1 MRLFRLLLVPFTLLL
16 CYAGTPQAHAE
27 DPIAKSYVFEGQ
39 LDQSGVLK
47 VTETI
52 QFDTPP
58 AELTQRIANQAP
70 IDRERSYTYDISG
83 MEVTGAENVDTK
95 VEGDYTVVSMKPST
109 TVKIS
114 YQVTG
119 TTRREPGSNGQTSVF
134 TWRALQGLSVATEKA
149 SGTLQVGATPQ
160 LVDCTAGPPGALDK
174 CQVYTAGT
182 HNSLTPMFE
191 TSARGAGEQVT
202 FTVGFASE
210 QVAPTEEVHEQ
221 WNLDRAFRI
230 DLATAGAALAD
241 PRGGCAA
248 AVVAASPHRG
258 GSVFLRRRGS
268 CRILPSGRGRRVG
281 LRACRGHASRA
292 GGHRR

>member
-174 CQVYTAGT
+174 CQASTAGPQFA
-182 HNSLTPMFE
+182 HADVRDQRPGR
-191 TSARGAGEQVT
+191 RGAGDLH
-202 FTVGFASE
+202 G
-210 QVAPTEEVHEQ
+210 
-221 WNLDRAFRI
+221 RFR
-230 DLATAGAALAD
+230 LGAGSAD
-241 PRGGCAA
+241 
-248 AVVAASPHRG
+248 
-258 GSVFLRRRGS
+258 
-268 CRILPSGRGRRVG
+268 
-281 LRACRGHASRA
+281 
-292 GGHRR
+292 

>member
-134 TWRALQGLSVATEKA
+134 TW
-149 SGTLQVGATPQ
+149 
-160 LVDCTAGPPGALDK
+160 
-174 CQVYTAGT
+174 
-182 HNSLTPMFE
+182 
-191 TSARGAGEQVT
+191 
-202 FTVGFASE
+202 
-210 QVAPTEEVHEQ
+210 
-221 WNLDRAFRI
+221 
-230 DLATAGAALAD
+230 
-241 PRGGCAA
+241 
-248 AVVAASPHRG
+248 
-258 GSVFLRRRGS
+258 
-268 CRILPSGRGRRVG
+268 
-281 LRACRGHASRA
+281 
-292 GGHRR
+292 